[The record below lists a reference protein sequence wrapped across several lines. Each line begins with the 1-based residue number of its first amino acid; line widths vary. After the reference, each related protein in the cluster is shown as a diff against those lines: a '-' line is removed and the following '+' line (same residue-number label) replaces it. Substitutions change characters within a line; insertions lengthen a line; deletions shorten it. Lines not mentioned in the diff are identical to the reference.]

1 MTDDRILYEN
11 LNYSGGGI
19 VYAQDLIQ
27 RIEIAAK
34 IIKHFR
40 GKWERIFWLAP
51 STYMRIRDYIPT
63 IKKALDTDAEFVTF
77 CSYEHISLDG
87 EKYLECY
94 DLASQMQGFCVFDES
109 LSIKNLYSA
118 RTKRV
123 LAMHRK
129 FKYRLL
135 MSKSPLSCGLLDIY
149 TQMQLINPS
158 AIAMTEA
165 QFRHSYMPAN
175 FYNRNVSK
183 CYNLPGAEKT
193 IARLLR
199 PYILYRDW
207 GENIKIIYHNCQFQL
222 DADEQKEYQRDKEQ
236 ILRGLKNMAYLQVV
250 QRFQYYYTICR
261 QKVKKLQEL
270 LEEIQLR
277 NEKVVIYTKFLGEIK
292 FLRESGLLR
301 NKKFAVICGLT
312 NKLRAA
318 RLFEADHNILICTYK
333 VEIPRLLLQDCKNVI
348 YFSQTF
354 DYKDKYY
361 PLSRVYGSEN
371 CSLNVYDF
379 WVDTELENLI
389 KTSLTLKKQVLENV
403 CETIEFDKVL

>member
-1 MTDDRILYEN
+1 MDKRIIYKN
-11 LNYSGGGI
+11 LVRSGGGI

-34 IIKHFR
+34 VIKHFR
-40 GKWERIFWLAP
+40 GQWERIFWLAP
-51 STYMRIRDYIPT
+51 SMYMRIRDYIPT
-63 IKKALDTDAEFVTF
+63 VKKALKSDAEFVTF

-87 EKYLECY
+87 MEYLECY
-94 DLASQMQGFCVFDES
+94 DLASQTQGFCVFDES
-109 LSIKNLYSA
+109 LNIKNLNSA
-118 RTKRV
+118 KTKRV

-135 MSKSPLSCGLLDIY
+135 MSKSPMSCGLLDIY
-149 TQMQLINPS
+149 TQMQLIDPTVMT
-158 AIAMTEA
+158 ITEA
-165 QFRHSYMPAN
+165 QFRQLYMPN
-175 FYNRNVSK
+175 DIHNHNVTK

-207 GENIKIIYHNCQFQL
+207 GEKIKIAYHNCQFQL
-222 DADEQKEYQRDKEQ
+222 EADEQKEYKKDKER
-236 ILRGLKNMAYLQVV
+236 ILRGLKTMAYLQVV

-270 LEEIQLR
+270 LEEILQR
-277 NEKVVIYTKFLGEIK
+277 GEKVVIYTKFLGEIK

-301 NKKFAVICGLT
+301 NRKFAVICGVT

-318 RLFEADHNILICTYK
+318 RLFESDHNILICTYK
-333 VEIPRLLLQDCKNVI
+333 VEIPRLSLQDCTNVI

-361 PLSRVYGSEN
+361 PLSRFYGSEN

-389 KTSLTLKKQVLENV
+389 KHSLELKKQILENV
-403 CETIEFDKVL
+403 CETLEYDKAF